1 MNNDLPSMSMS
12 LDLQQKQ
19 AARQFHRQAD
29 HYGSDHP
36 LADARDVT
44 GLLAFIPGSAKSGR
58 ALDVATGGG
67 HTALAL
73 AHAGFTPVIGDLAPA
88 MLENARRLLAANGF
102 SAQSSIFPAEEIPF
116 PRESFDLVSCRV
128 APHHFSDVPAFVR
141 ESHRVLKPGGY
152 LMIIDGSAPDGD
164 PETADWLHR
173 VEKLRDPSHG
183 RLLDRITWTHLVKSA
198 GFILKHCDL
207 QPMLQPDLEWYFQT
221 AATPEANREE
231 VRRLVR
237 EASPHVREV
246 MELQTDGGVVRW
258 TWRRISLLAVKCP

>member
-1 MNNDLPSMSMS
+1 MS
-12 LDLQQKQ
+12 LDLQQQQ
-19 AARQFHRQAD
+19 AAGQFHRQAV
-29 HYGSDHP
+29 HYGREHL

-44 GLLAFIPGSAKSGR
+44 ELLALIPAHAKSGR

-73 AHAGFTPVIGDLAPA
+73 AHAGFKPVIGDLAPA
-88 MLENARRLLAANGF
+88 MLENACQLLAAEGF
-102 SAQSSIFPAEEIPF
+102 TAEASIFPAEEIPF

-128 APHHFSDVPAFVR
+128 APHHFSDVPAFIR

-152 LMIIDGSAPDGD
+152 LMIIDGSVPDGD

-198 GFILKHCDL
+198 GFTLDHCDL
-207 QPMLQPDLEWYFQT
+207 QPMHQPDLEWYFQA
-221 AATPEANREE
+221 AATPEANQEKVRE
-231 VRRLVR
+231 LVR
-237 EASPHVREV
+237 EASPHVREA
-246 MELQTDGGVVRW
+246 MRLQTDEGIIRW
-258 TWRRISLLAVKCP
+258 TWQRISLLAVKRS